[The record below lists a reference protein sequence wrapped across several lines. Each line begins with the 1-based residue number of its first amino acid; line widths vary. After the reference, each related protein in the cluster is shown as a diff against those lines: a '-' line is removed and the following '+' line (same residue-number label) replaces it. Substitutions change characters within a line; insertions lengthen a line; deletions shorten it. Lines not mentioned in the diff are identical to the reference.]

1 LVVSKALWVAS
12 DNKEKEWDALANL
25 IINLLRENYI
35 SHESIVK
42 GLETFLTEFEENIVD
57 APLGPRMLGII
68 IGRFITS
75 DSLKL
80 MNLNSIL
87 QPLVETGFSET
98 IFLEVLSFIKED
110 TDPNNCREIL
120 KVSKLE
126 LSQFLIPEKA
136 KDTNYISKILDQKDL
151 LDVFPELFI
160 SDMIIVDKKSIAEIV
175 DWLKINV
182 TEIDVD
188 LAKKVV
194 QSVLEIVIQSK
205 EEEKQNQT
213 LLEYLPLF
221 NAVIPADNIERQTAC
236 LFEIQQFCVSR
247 DQIKNKFMK
256 RIFEALHY
264 NEVIKNQALFKW
276 KDDDSEHPGK
286 QDALFQL
293 NAYISNLLKDNEEEE
308 EEENID
314 DENDENENEED
325 QEDK

>member
-12 DNKEKEWDALANL
+12 DNKEKEWDTLATL
-25 IINLLRENYI
+25 ILDLLRENYI
-35 SHESIVK
+35 SHENIVK

-57 APLGPRMLGII
+57 TPLAPRMLGMI

-87 QPLVETGFSET
+87 LPLVEGGFAET

-110 TDPNNCREIL
+110 TDANNCREIL
-120 KVSKLE
+120 KASKLE
-126 LSQFLIPEKA
+126 LSQFLLPEKA
-136 KDTNYISKILDQKDL
+136 KDTNYISKILDEKDL

-160 SDMIIVDKKSIAEIV
+160 GDMIIVEKKSIAEIV
-175 DWLKINV
+175 DWLKTNV
-182 TEIDVD
+182 TDIDVD

-194 QSVLEIVIQSK
+194 QSVLELVIQSK
-205 EEEKQNQT
+205 EEDKQNLT
-213 LLEYLPLF
+213 LLEYLPLLL
-221 NAVIPADNIERQTAC
+221 AVIPTENIERQTAC
-236 LFEIQQFCVSR
+236 LFEIQQFCASR

-264 NEVIKNQALFKW
+264 NLVIKNQALFQW
-276 KDDDSEHPGK
+276 KDDTSDIPGK
-286 QDALFQL
+286 TDALFQL
-293 NAYISNLLKDNEEEE
+293 NAYISNLNDNEEEEEE

-314 DENDENENEED
+314 GEGDDDENEEE
-325 QEDK
+325 QET